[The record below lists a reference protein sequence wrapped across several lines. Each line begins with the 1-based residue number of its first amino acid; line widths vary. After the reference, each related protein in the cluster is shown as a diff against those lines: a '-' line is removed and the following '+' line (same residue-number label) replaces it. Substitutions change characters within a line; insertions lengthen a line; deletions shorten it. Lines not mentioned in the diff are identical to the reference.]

1 MHRFIQLFEAYVQDE
16 TKLRFAEQHWT
27 LFRERCV
34 SESQLLVAELM
45 TGAYT
50 SFDLDGVLVT
60 ITLDEI
66 VTPSG
71 GRSIGQYS
79 DDAGELTLSLFPF
92 IQGRVLDGIR
102 SAEDLADLD
111 AADRGLLEEALF
123 SVFESN
129 LIQIFERV
137 FIHEIVH
144 HFAAI
149 TYGEGYRRG
158 AERLEQRREGIL
170 HPGKSERFYHNM
182 PHEVDTEFISAL
194 RRTLQNHGAERAN
207 YGEFRDFWD
216 IFSEY
221 FRPARLEEPALRRV
235 RNRAL
240 AYFENLP

>member
-1 MHRFIQLFEAYVQDE
+1 MGHWIQLFEDY
-16 TKLRFAEQHWT
+16 TKDREKIDFAEQHWA
-27 LFRERCV
+27 LFREHCAG
-34 SESQLLVAELM
+34 ESQQLVEDLM
-45 TGAYT
+45 AGAYA
-50 SFDLDGVLVT
+50 SFELGGVLVT

-71 GRSIGQYS
+71 ARSVGQYS
-79 DDAGELTLSLFPF
+79 DDTRELTLSLFPF

-102 SAEDLADLD
+102 SPEDLESLD
-111 AADRGLLEEALF
+111 ESDRELLEEALF

-129 LIQIFERV
+129 LIQVFERV

-158 AERLEQRREGIL
+158 AERLEQRRERIL
-170 HPGKSERFYHNM
+170 DPGKSERFYHNM
-182 PHEVDTEFISAL
+182 PHEVDTEFISAI

-207 YGEFRDFWD
+207 YGEFRDFWEL
-216 IFSEY
+216 FSEY
-221 FRPARLEEPALRRV
+221 FRPARLDEPGRRRV
-235 RNRAL
+235 LKRAL